1 MKQYIIISLF
11 LLAGCSPVV
20 DSQPVSEAR
29 EYLGYHEQK
38 NRQELKEILGFDPV
52 YTEWCAGFVNAM
64 LEEDGV
70 PSLNDIGHPNP
81 LLARSFLE
89 YGSPI
94 NPQDIQ
100 YGDLVIFPR
109 GGKSWQGHV
118 GFYVGRYSTGE
129 WIILGGN
136 QNKKVSYELFESRRA
151 IGIRRIS
158 I

>member
-1 MKQYIIISLF
+1 MI
-11 LLAGCSPVV
+11 P
-20 DSQPVSEAR
+20 
-29 EYLGYHEQK
+29 
-38 NRQELKEILGFDPV
+38 

-70 PSLNDIGHPNP
+70 PTSNDIGHLIP
-81 LLARSFLE
+81 LLARSFLRIWK
-89 YGSPI
+89 SI

>member
-1 MKQYIIISLF
+1 MKQYIIPALI
-11 LLAGCSPVV
+11 LLAGCSQS

-29 EYLGYHEQK
+29 ELLGYHEQK
-38 NRQELKEILGFDPV
+38 NRQELKDILGVDPV
-52 YTEWCAGFVNAM
+52 RTEWCAAFVNAM
-64 LEEDGV
+64 LEQDGI
-70 PSLNDIGHPNP
+70 PSLNDIEHPNP

-89 YGSPI
+89 YGDPI
-94 NPQDIQ
+94 NPQDVQ

-109 GGKSWQGHV
+109 GSQGWQGHV

-136 QNKKVSYELFESRRA
+136 QDQKVSYALFESRRV